1 MKRKIFI
8 SLIIS
13 FIIVL
18 AYNVQARA
26 EIDITRITTNS
37 YEDSFPCVKD
47 NSLVWQGHVNGHW
60 QIFLYNIEDG
70 RTTRITNNN
79 YDSIAPRTDGE
90 YVVWFGA
97 CNQGGEV
104 FQYNIATGQT
114 TKITNDTNVDSPPR
128 IASGRVVWAS
138 HVVGDSVV
146 EPGEINLFEI
156 GGSSVQLTTNSLDDC
171 STQINSQFVVWLQID
186 ENDNSTLFWYP
197 LPDGSAEPAPED
209 FIWKDSPQTDGD
221 LTVSMRN
228 DGSDW
233 EIIVSKDGENG
244 FDQVTDNTI
253 NDRDP
258 CISGNNI
265 AWMGGE
271 GKDSEIY
278 LATYAAAVCY
288 GDFDK
293 DGDVD
298 GSDLAGFVHGNL
310 SKFAENFGKT
320 DCIQP
325 PL

>member
-13 FIIVL
+13 FITVL
-18 AYNVQARA
+18 AYNVHVRA
-26 EIDITRITTNS
+26 ETDITKVTTNS
-37 YEDSFPCVKD
+37 YEDSFPCVKGD
-47 NSLVWQGHVNGHW
+47 YLVWQAYEGGDW
-60 QIFLYNIEDG
+60 EIKLYDIE
-70 RTTRITNNN
+70 TKETLTITENDYN
-79 YDSIAPRTDGE
+79 DISPKTDGE

-104 FQYNIATGQT
+104 FQYNIATRET
-114 TKITNDTNVDSPPR
+114 NKITNDTNVDSPPR

-138 HVVGDSVV
+138 HVVGDSI

-156 GGSSVQLTTNSLDDC
+156 GGSSVQLTNNSLDDC
-171 STQINSQFVVWLQID
+171 SPQINSQFVVWLQID
-186 ENDNSTLFWYP
+186 ENDNSTLFRYP
-197 LPDGSAEPAPED
+197 LPDGPAEPAPED

-221 LTVSMRN
+221 LTVSMSN

-233 EIIVSKDGENG
+233 EIIVRKDGENG
-244 FDQVTDNTI
+244 FDQITDNTI
-253 NDRDP
+253 NDRYP

-271 GKDSEIY
+271 DKDSEIY
-278 LATYAAAVCY
+278 LAKYAAAVCY
-288 GDFDK
+288 GDLDK

-298 GSDLAGFVHGNL
+298 GSDLAGFAHGNL
-310 SKFAENFGKT
+310 SKFAENFGRT